1 MDSSIPSI
9 TSDPHHTPKRV
20 SSSTVSSPILTPP
33 TGKILSRN
41 CNGTMVHTS
50 NPSNEAELQLY
61 RVLQRASLLAY
72 YDTLL
77 EMGGDDVQQLCDA
90 GEEEFLE
97 IMALV
102 GMASKPL
109 HVRRLQKALHEW
121 MINPSLFHSQMTPNS
136 DISIPPPPILFH
148 PEPGSISQQ
157 LQQQQRS
164 LGPSY
169 VSPGFSG
176 SHTSTTT
183 TGSSHGF
190 CSLTAPSFGTPPTIS
205 SSSSSSSNL
214 VPSLNP
220 TLTDS
225 QISRIISS
233 AERLARTLPQL
244 EPRTQNIKK
253 RSARELEQV
262 IAMSESDPRRMDE
275 IRKYSAIYGRFDCKR
290 KPEKP
295 LTLHEVCVNEAAAQI
310 CKFIPAL
317 LTRRDELF
325 PLARQVVRDSGFGHS
340 ATIRLMSQSQ
350 SRDDSEQQ
358 QSKRSRLASGSGT
371 DPGKDISEENREK
384 PFMFATS
391 LKPFDLS
398 EATKLSLVLS
408 ASQQISQQQLKD
420 SFMKN
425 FSRYATSDFE
435 DTDSRFS
442 FSSSSSPVHNGNTN
456 DRDSFDTNSEYFD
469 KCPDENQKSMDD
481 SPLGVQVISSSG
493 GHVIAIANPALA
505 LSPTFESIAIKREV
519 VSPDL

>member
-1 MDSSIPSI
+1 M
-9 TSDPHHTPKRV
+9 H
-20 SSSTVSSPILTPP
+20 L
-33 TGKILSRN
+33 LS
-41 CNGTMVHTS
+41 
-50 NPSNEAELQLY
+50 
-61 RVLQRASLLAY
+61 
-72 YDTLL
+72 
-77 EMGGDDVQQLCDA
+77 GGDDVQQLCDA

-121 MINPSLFHSQMTPNS
+121 MTNPSLFQSPLPPS
-136 DISIPPPPILFH
+136 SESSIPPPPILFH

-157 LQQQQRS
+157 LQQQRS
-164 LGPSY
+164 LAGSY
-169 VSPGFSG
+169 MSPGFSG
-176 SHTSTTT
+176 SSSSTS
-183 TGSSHGF
+183 GPSHSF
-190 CSLTAPSFGTPPTIS
+190 CPLTAPSFGTPPTIS
-205 SSSSSSSNL
+205 SSSSTSSNI

-225 QISRIISS
+225 QISRITSS

-340 ATIRLMSQSQ
+340 ATIRLMSQSR
-350 SRDDSEQQ
+350 SDDNEQQ
-358 QSKRSRLASGSGT
+358 QSKRSRLASGT
-371 DPGKDISEENREK
+371 DAGK
-384 PFMFATS
+384 
-391 LKPFDLS
+391 
-398 EATKLSLVLS
+398 
-408 ASQQISQQQLKD
+408 
-420 SFMKN
+420 
-425 FSRYATSDFE
+425 
-435 DTDSRFS
+435 
-442 FSSSSSPVHNGNTN
+442 
-456 DRDSFDTNSEYFD
+456 
-469 KCPDENQKSMDD
+469 
-481 SPLGVQVISSSG
+481 
-493 GHVIAIANPALA
+493 
-505 LSPTFESIAIKREV
+505 
-519 VSPDL
+519 VS

>member
-1 MDSSIPSI
+1 
-9 TSDPHHTPKRV
+9 
-20 SSSTVSSPILTPP
+20 
-33 TGKILSRN
+33 
-41 CNGTMVHTS
+41 
-50 NPSNEAELQLY
+50 
-61 RVLQRASLLAY
+61 
-72 YDTLL
+72 
-77 EMGGDDVQQLCDA
+77 VQQLCDA

-121 MINPSLFHSQMTPNS
+121 MTNPSLFQAHGPPSSESSSN
-136 DISIPPPPILFH
+136 IPPTLLFH

-157 LQQQQRS
+157 LQHSRS
-164 LGPSY
+164 ISASY
-169 VSPGFSG
+169 PSPGFS
-176 SHTSTTT
+176 STTSAHAST
-183 TGSSHGF
+183 SHGF
-190 CSLTAPSFGTPPTIS
+190 CGLSASNFGTPPAI

-220 TLTDS
+220 SLTDS
-225 QISRIISS
+225 QISRIVNS

-262 IAMSESDPRRMDE
+262 IAMSDSDPRRMDE

-350 SRDDSEQQ
+350 SNRNEESEHQQQ
-358 QSKRSRLASGSGT
+358 QSNKRSRLAS
-371 DPGKDISEENREK
+371 
-384 PFMFATS
+384 
-391 LKPFDLS
+391 
-398 EATKLSLVLS
+398 
-408 ASQQISQQQLKD
+408 
-420 SFMKN
+420 
-425 FSRYATSDFE
+425 
-435 DTDSRFS
+435 
-442 FSSSSSPVHNGNTN
+442 
-456 DRDSFDTNSEYFD
+456 
-469 KCPDENQKSMDD
+469 
-481 SPLGVQVISSSG
+481 SSG
-493 GHVIAIANPALA
+493 SDAG
-505 LSPTFESIAIKREV
+505 K
-519 VSPDL
+519 VS